1 MLNRILWNDKWLF
14 KKEYREEYKSEKI
27 KDAKSIILPHCY
39 NSYDGQNG
47 NEMFKGKC
55 FYQKVFDITE
65 DIMEDSLF
73 LEIGAASL
81 VSEVYI
87 NGKLA
92 HTNKCPYSMYRID
105 MKPYVVAGENLVSIM
120 VDNSEQKFVYPIMA
134 DFSFYG
140 GIYRDV
146 SLLISKGIHFDL
158 LDGGRDGIYLK
169 QTKLE
174 NETYKLEISGAICSN
189 KIIPTAQLVFSVKDR
204 DGICVQE
211 KTIELKV
218 ENKTE
223 FKESIEIEKPY
234 LWQGIED
241 PYLYEVVAQIKV
253 DGSIMDERCIEYGFR
268 TIEVNPE
275 KGVFLNGKHVK
286 LNGVARHQDFAEV
299 GNAISKEQMEL
310 DMSIIKE
317 IGANSIRLS
326 HYQHD
331 DYFYTLCDREGLLTW
346 AEIPFISVPALKD
359 PTNQNAKD
367 QMELLVKQC
376 YNHSSV
382 YCWGVQNEITIGSEN
397 EKVYKMVKELEE
409 YTKELDD
416 TRYTAQANI
425 HNVTDDSYLNTL
437 TDLIGYN
444 LYYGWYYKE
453 IEDLQVRLDEF
464 HKTNPNTPLMVTEY
478 GVDTNC
484 QYHSYEPKV
493 KDYTEEYQL
502 LFSDNALRAFE
513 EREFVLGGYVWNL
526 FDFGS
531 SNRDEGG
538 KKGQNQKGLV
548 TIDRKVKK
556 DAFYLYK
563 AYWSQESFVKLAGS
577 RFVNRHEKSNDIVV
591 LSNVSK
597 LSLYVNGNLVK
608 EVNRELPMTK
618 FENIELELGEN
629 TILVKGYDES
639 GVEYTDEM
647 ILNHTNDKDN
657 SYVFVNKQNTEHVIN
672 WFEKFDLSNAE
683 EIKLKEGYY
692 STADT
697 IGDLYENEEAKAVFN
712 KYFSHLTSSPRFESM
727 KSTMSVESMSK
738 ISVFKIPKE
747 LVLVINKE
755 LNAIKK

>member
-14 KKEYREEYKSEKI
+14 KKEYGEEYKLEKI
-27 KDAKSIILPHCY
+27 KDAESITLPHCY
-39 NSYDGQNG
+39 NSHDGQNG
-47 NEMFKGKC
+47 SEMFKGKC
-55 FYQKVFDITE
+55 FYQKVFDIT
-65 DIMEDSLF
+65 DDLMEDNIF

-92 HTNKCPYSMYRID
+92 HVNDCPYSMYRID
-105 MKPYVVAGENLVSIM
+105 MKPYIILGENLISIM
-120 VDNSEQKFVYPIMA
+120 VDNSQQKYVYPIMA

-146 SLLISKGIHFDL
+146 SLLISKGVHFDI

-169 QTKLE
+169 QVKLE
-174 NETYKLEISGAICSN
+174 DETYRLEISGAICSN
-189 KIIPTAQLVFSVKDR
+189 KIISNAQVVFSVKDR

-211 KTIELKV
+211 KTIELKIDD
-218 ENKTE
+218 KTE
-223 FKESIEIEKPY
+223 FKESIEIEKPH
-234 LWQGIED
+234 LWQGVED
-241 PYLYEVVAQIKV
+241 PYLYEVVVQIKV
-253 DGSIMDERCIEYGFR
+253 DGSIIDERCIEYGFR
-268 TIEVNPE
+268 TIEISPE
-275 KGVFLNGKHVK
+275 KGVFLNGKHIK

-346 AEIPFISVPALKD
+346 AEIPFISVPALKC

-367 QMELLVKQC
+367 QMKYLIKQC
-376 YNHSSV
+376 YNHSSI
-382 YCWGVQNEITIGSEN
+382 YCWGVQNEITIGSES
-397 EKVYKMVKELEE
+397 ERVYEMVKELEE
-409 YTKELDD
+409 YAKTLDD

-425 HNVTDDSYLNTL
+425 HNVADDSYLNKL
-437 TDLIGYN
+437 TDLVGYN
-444 LYYGWYYKE
+444 LYYGWYYNE
-453 IEDLQVRLDEF
+453 IEDLQRRLDNF
-464 HKTNPNTPLMVTEY
+464 HKTNPNIPLMVTEY
-478 GVDTNC
+478 GVDTNYE
-484 QYHSYEPKV
+484 YHSYEPKV

-513 EREFVLGGYVWNL
+513 ERGFVLGGYVWNL

-538 KKGQNQKGLV
+538 KKGKNQKGLV
-548 TIDRKVKK
+548 TIDRKIKK

-577 RFVNRHEKSNDIVV
+577 RFVNRHKKLNDIVV
-591 LSNVSK
+591 LSNVTK
-597 LSLYVNGNLVK
+597 LSLYVNGNLVEEAERK
-608 EVNRELPMTK
+608 LPMTK
-618 FENIELELGEN
+618 FENIELKLGSN
-629 TILVKGYDES
+629 IILVKGYDEL
-639 GVEYTDEM
+639 GYEYTDEM
-647 ILNHTNDKDN
+647 ILNHTNDMDN
-657 SYVFVNKQNTEHVIN
+657 SYIFVNKQNSDHVIN
-672 WFEKFDLSNAE
+672 WFEKFDLSNAD

-692 STADT
+692 STVDT
-697 IGDLYENEEAKAVFN
+697 IADLYENEEAKAIFN
-712 KYFSHLTSSPRFESM
+712 KYFSHITGSPRFESM
-727 KSTMSVESMSK
+727 MNTMSIESMSK
-738 ISVFKIPKE
+738 ISFFKIPKE

-755 LNAIKK
+755 LNVIKK